1 MRYKYVVSS
10 IQEDVRKRSEYV
22 QNIISRVKVGDS
34 SSNYSISSD
43 DVEKI
48 GYSINLIKDYVGFFV
63 DE

>member
-1 MRYKYVVSS
+1 VRYKYVVSS